1 MYKLSLFH
9 GIIVDPNNQNRVTV
23 YPDPKTFDLP
33 NCNYYYP
40 DGTLI
45 KVGSNSDHE
54 RQFAAKLD
62 LECNLSRF
70 EIKAFLDYHF
80 NNTTSKDEFLN
91 RLEYWVIPEL
101 LTGQNETRMAIIKE
115 WLISKKDALIEDF
128 PPRLK
133 ALSKPLPTQS
143 PESLPL
149 LSTKAERLREPLH
162 EYGFFELEKV
172 KVLPEE
178 NRERLIGLIADNE
191 LSYSIAMFD
200 YLGFIKHLKKEHFT
214 VSDKLNKTISK
225 WFGKDKEGRNVKGNI
240 YTLNARSVENRTR
253 YTAHKHKETVASD
266 YERLK

>member
-143 PESLPL
+143 PESIVRNPFSVLQWGAIFYYADE
-149 LSTKAERLREPLH
+149 TKL
-162 EYGFFELEKV
+162 
-172 KVLPEE
+172 LPETPTIKERMEQFMAKHQINTTFNNFKTKYYEAKRRINETDDYPIGKLELTIPFLKE
-178 NRERLIGLIADNE
+178 N
-191 LSYSIAMFD
+191 Y
-200 YLGFIKHLKKEHFT
+200 
-214 VSDKLNKTISK
+214 
-225 WFGKDKEGRNVKGNI
+225 
-240 YTLNARSVENRTR
+240 NRTVNFVDSDI
-253 YTAHKHKETVASD
+253 TLLKEKKQEHED
-266 YERLK
+266 N